1 MHFHHMTKAGVSE
14 FLLLQRH
21 FIVVVVVAVFH
32 TMT

>member
-21 FIVVVVVAVFH
+21 FIVVVVAVFH